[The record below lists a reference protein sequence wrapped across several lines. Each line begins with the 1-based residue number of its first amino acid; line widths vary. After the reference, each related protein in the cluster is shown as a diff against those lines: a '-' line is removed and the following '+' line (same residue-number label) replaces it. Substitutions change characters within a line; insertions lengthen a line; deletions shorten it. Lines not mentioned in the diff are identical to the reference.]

1 NETFCMTYGDG
12 VSDVNIRSV
21 IGFHRQHSPL
31 ATLTASQLPGRFG
44 GLTLGSTQTHVDS
57 FREKPTG
64 DGAWINGGFFVLEPK
79 VFDYIEGDSTIWEL
93 EPLEKLAGDGKLA
106 AYKHRGFW
114 LPMETGPEQVGLQE
128 MWNSGTGPWKT
139 W

>member
-1 NETFCMTYGDG
+1 LGQRNGTVTDTGETTMPGCRLKRVRQYVGNETFCMTYGAG

-21 IGFHRQHSPL
+21 IDFHRQHSPL

-64 DGAWINGGFFVLEPK
+64 DGAWINGGFFVLEPG
-79 VFDYIEGDSTIWEL
+79 VFDYIAGDSTVWET
-93 EPLEKLAGDGKLA
+93 EPLEKLACDGQL
-106 AYKHRGFW
+106 
-114 LPMETGPEQVGLQE
+114 
-128 MWNSGTGPWKT
+128 
-139 W
+139 